1 MKPFE
6 NLRKLALIFGNVE
19 IARDVGCCRKSAKPN
34 GCSCKMLKVVG
45 FLQRASV
52 FVKCV
57 NKKKNKA
64 KTKKPS
70 ENKKNKTK
78 TSKNKQKQKK
88 RRENKKKRKQKEQCR
103 RSI

>member
-19 IARDVGCCRKSAKPN
+19 IAGDVGCCRKSAKPN

-57 NKKKNKA
+57 NKKKTKR
-64 KTKKPS
+64 KQKKPS

-88 RRENKKKRKQKEQCR
+88 RRENKKKKETKR
-103 RSI
+103 TM

>member
-19 IARDVGCCRKSAKPN
+19 IAGDVGCCRKSAKPN

-78 TSKNKQKQKK
+78 TSENKQKQKK

>member
-19 IARDVGCCRKSAKPN
+19 IAGDVGCCRKSAKPN

-64 KTKKPS
+64 KTKK
-70 ENKKNKTK
+70 T
-78 TSKNKQKQKK
+78 
-88 RRENKKKRKQKEQCR
+88 KRKQKKQNENKRKQAKTKKTTR
-103 RSI
+103 KQKKKKTKRTM